1 MESSEVKYWIGFN
14 LVQGIGPA
22 KFSLLLNY
30 FGELQKAWEASA
42 GDLAAA
48 GLDRRSVLAIL
59 ARRSQISPDE
69 ELDKLER
76 YGAKVITWN
85 DPEYPHRLK
94 EIDSSPPVLY
104 IRGSLMS
111 DDECCIAV
119 VGTRKA
125 SAYGRQSTEEL
136 VSDLARNGITIVSGL
151 ARGID
156 TVAHEVALQV
166 GGRTIAVSACG
177 PDMVYPSSN
186 AALARRIIEQGALV
200 SEFPLGSTPRAEHF
214 PLRNRI
220 ISGMS
225 IGVLVVEAGE
235 RSGALIT
242 AHQAAEQNRDVFAV
256 PGNVFSPASKGTN
269 ALIQEGAKLIR
280 NCSDILE
287 ELNLSVVAEQ
297 LEMKEIVP
305 ASDVESQLLSY
316 LSSEGTYIDEICHR
330 SGLPISAV
338 SGIITMLELKG
349 LAKQVGNATYA
360 IA

>member
-1 MESSEVKYWIGFN
+1 MESGEVKYWIGFN
-14 LVQGIGPA
+14 LIRGIGSA
-22 KFSLLLNY
+22 KFSLLLNH
-30 FGELQKAWEASA
+30 FGDLERAWEASA
-42 GDLAAA
+42 SELAAA
-48 GLDRRSVLAIL
+48 GLDRRSVEAIL
-59 ARRSQISPDE
+59 ARRSQVSPEE
-69 ELDKLER
+69 ELNRLDQYR
-76 YGAKVITWN
+76 IKVITWN

-104 IRGSLMS
+104 VRGSLLP
-111 DDECCIAV
+111 DDECCIAI
-119 VGTRKA
+119 VGTRRA
-125 SAYGRQSTEEL
+125 SAYGRQSAEEL
-136 VSDLARNGITIVSGL
+136 AGDLARNGITIVSGL

-156 TVAHEVALQV
+156 TVAHEASLQA

-177 PDMVYPSSN
+177 LDMVYPSSN
-186 AALARRIIEQGALV
+186 AALARRIIEQGALI
-200 SEFPLGSTPRAEHF
+200 SEFPLGATPRAEHF

-225 IGVLVVEAGE
+225 LGVLVVEAGE

-242 AHQAAEQNRDVFAV
+242 AHQAAEQNREVFAV
-256 PGNVFSPASKGTN
+256 PGNIFSSSSKGTN
-269 ALIQEGAKLIR
+269 NLIQEGAKLVR
-280 NCSDILE
+280 NCSDIFE

-360 IA
+360 LT

>member
-14 LVQGIGPA
+14 LIQGIGPA
-22 KFSLLLNY
+22 KFSLLLDH
-30 FGELQKAWEASA
+30 FSELKRAWEASA
-42 GDLAAA
+42 SELGTA
-48 GLDRRSVLAIL
+48 GLDRRSVNAIT
-59 ARRSQISPDE
+59 ARRSQISLE
-69 ELDKLER
+69 AELNRLEQ
-76 YGAKVITWN
+76 YNIKVITWK
-85 DPEYPHRLK
+85 DPEYPRRLR
-94 EIDSSPPVLY
+94 EIDGSPPVLY
-104 IRGSLMS
+104 VRGSLLS
-111 DDECCIAV
+111 DDECCVAV
-119 VGTRKA
+119 VGTRRA
-125 SAYGRQSTEEL
+125 SAYGRQSAEEL
-136 VSDLARNGITIVSGL
+136 ASELARNGVTIVSGL

-156 TVAHEVALQV
+156 TVAHEAALQA
-166 GGRTIAVSACG
+166 GGRIIAVSACG
-177 PDMVYPSSN
+177 LDMVYPSSN
-186 AALARRIIEQGALV
+186 SALARHIMEQGALI
-200 SEFPLGSTPRAEHF
+200 SEFPLGATPRAEHF

-242 AHQAAEQNRDVFAV
+242 AHQAAEQNREVFAV
-256 PGNVFSPASKGTN
+256 PGNIFSPASKGTN
-269 ALIQEGAKLIR
+269 TLIQEGAKLVR

-330 SGLPISAV
+330 SGLPVSAV

-360 IA
+360 LA

>member
-1 MESSEVKYWIGFN
+1 MKSGEVKYWIGFN
-14 LVQGIGPA
+14 LIQGIGPA
-22 KFSLLLNY
+22 KFFLLLNH
-30 FGELQKAWEASA
+30 FGDLERAWEASA
-42 GDLAAA
+42 SELAVA
-48 GLDRRSVLAIL
+48 GLDRRSVEAI
-59 ARRSQISPDE
+59 ASRRSQISLE
-69 ELDKLER
+69 AELDRLEQ
-76 YGAKVITWN
+76 YKVKVITWN
-85 DPEYPHRLK
+85 DPQYPRRLK

-104 IRGSLMS
+104 VRGSLLT
-111 DDECCIAV
+111 DDECCIAI
-119 VGTRKA
+119 VGTRRA
-125 SAYGRQSTEEL
+125 SAYGRQSAEEL
-136 VSDLARNGITIVSGL
+136 AGDLARNGITIVSGL

-156 TVAHEVALQV
+156 TVAHEASLQA

-177 PDMVYPSSN
+177 LDMVYPSSN
-186 AALARRIIEQGALV
+186 AALARRIIEQGALI
-200 SEFPLGSTPRAEHF
+200 SEFPLGATPRAEHF

-225 IGVLVVEAGE
+225 LGVLVVEAGE

-242 AHQAAEQNRDVFAV
+242 AHQAAEQNREVFAV
-256 PGNVFSPASKGTN
+256 PGNIFSSSSKGTN
-269 ALIQEGAKLIR
+269 NLIQEGAKLVR
-280 NCSDILE
+280 NCSDIFE

-305 ASDVESQLLSY
+305 ASDVESQLLSH

-360 IA
+360 LT

>member
-1 MESSEVKYWIGFN
+1 MESGEVKYWIGFN
-14 LVQGIGPA
+14 LIQGIGSV
-22 KFSLLLNY
+22 KFSLLLNH
-30 FGELQKAWEASA
+30 FGDLERAWEASA
-42 GDLAAA
+42 SELAAT
-48 GLDRRSVLAIL
+48 GLDRRSVEAIL
-59 ARRSQISPDE
+59 AKRSQVSPEE
-69 ELDKLER
+69 ELNRLDQYR
-76 YGAKVITWN
+76 IKVITWN
-85 DPEYPHRLK
+85 DHEYPHRLK

-104 IRGSLMS
+104 VRGSLLP
-111 DDECCIAV
+111 DDECCIAI
-119 VGTRKA
+119 VGTRRA
-125 SAYGRQSTEEL
+125 SAYGRQSAEEL
-136 VSDLARNGITIVSGL
+136 AGDLARNGITIVSGL
-151 ARGID
+151 AKGID
-156 TVAHEVALQV
+156 TVAHEASLQA

-177 PDMVYPSSN
+177 LDMVYPSSN
-186 AALARRIIEQGALV
+186 AALARRIMEQGALI
-200 SEFPLGSTPRAEHF
+200 SEFPLGATPRAEHF

-225 IGVLVVEAGE
+225 LGVLVVEAGE

-242 AHQAAEQNRDVFAV
+242 AHQAAEQNREVFAV
-256 PGNVFSPASKGTN
+256 PGNIFSSSSKGTN
-269 ALIQEGAKLIR
+269 NLIQEGAKLVR

-330 SGLPISAV
+330 SGLHISAV

-360 IA
+360 LT

>member
-1 MESSEVKYWIGFN
+1 M
-14 LVQGIGPA
+14 
-22 KFSLLLNY
+22 
-30 FGELQKAWEASA
+30 
-42 GDLAAA
+42 
-48 GLDRRSVLAIL
+48 
-59 ARRSQISPDE
+59 SPEE
-69 ELDKLER
+69 ELNRLDQYR
-76 YGAKVITWN
+76 IKVITWN

-104 IRGSLMS
+104 VRGSLLP
-111 DDECCIAV
+111 DDECCIAI
-119 VGTRKA
+119 VGTRRA
-125 SAYGRQSTEEL
+125 SAYGRQSAEEL
-136 VSDLARNGITIVSGL
+136 AGDLARNGITIVSGL

-156 TVAHEVALQV
+156 TVAHEASLQA

-177 PDMVYPSSN
+177 LDMVYPSSN
-186 AALARRIIEQGALV
+186 AALARRVIEQGALI
-200 SEFPLGSTPRAEHF
+200 SEFPLGATPRAEHF

-225 IGVLVVEAGE
+225 LGVLVVEAGE

-242 AHQAAEQNRDVFAV
+242 AHQAAEQNREVFAI
-256 PGNVFSPASKGTN
+256 PGNIFSSSSKGTN
-269 ALIQEGAKLIR
+269 NLIQEGAKLVR
-280 NCSDILE
+280 NCSDIFE

-297 LEMKEIVP
+297 LEMKEVIP

-360 IA
+360 LT